1 MKNIVPGQRV
11 LKFIHFMKISTLVL
25 ALLWCLCFTIIAGDA
40 DSQEVLKKHLT
51 ISFKNERLSRA
62 LENITKVT
70 GVKFTYNGSVA
81 NSTVKVSAAVNNQP
95 LNLLLDKLL
104 MSTPYNY
111 QELDDE
117 IFIYFDKK
125 KPALKPQSRVL
136 TGFVYNDHDEPLTG
150 ATVKIMATGKGVVT
164 NAQGSYVVD
173 IEHDEDILIFS
184 YVGFKTRQ
192 EKAGTNRTLNIK
204 LEADTQQSRLNEV
217 AVVAYGTQ
225 RKISLTGAQSTAN
238 VDDLKQPVAD
248 FTSLLTGRVSGIVGL
263 QLSGEPGKD
272 VSTIYIRGLSS
283 FVSSGDITPLT
294 MIDGVERSI
303 DMVSVDD
310 IQSITILKDAS
321 ATAVYGVN
329 GANGVILVQTKRGR
343 PGNNRISADY
353 YEGLSKFT
361 RTPKMADGLTYMAAV
376 NEALTTR
383 GQAPKYTESY
393 IAHTRSGTDPLLYP
407 NVNWLDVLFN
417 KTSSNR
423 KANVNINGGSS
434 GLAYYISTS
443 YLNQTGLLKNDEHT
457 GYNSAI
463 DYKRY
468 NFVGNFDLQA
478 AKSTRIS
485 LSINGYV
492 TNGNYPSQTPAAIFG
507 YAMTIPPTEFPPEY
521 PGGFVPGRTANGSEP
536 NPYGQLTQSGFGVEN
551 HSQVNTQLRLTQ
563 QLGGLAKGLNFS
575 AMYAYDINSS
585 SVINRYRDPDTWQPD
600 QQNPYN
606 ADGTLNLVKTST
618 GTGSL
623 LSFDSV
629 NSGYRNSYAEAS
641 LNYDNS
647 FGKNRFGGLLLF
659 NQRSAGVYP
668 VTSYADY
675 IPHRQRGLAGRVTY
689 SRSDRYFAEVN
700 LGYNGSNNFA
710 PGNRYGFFPAYGIGW
725 MLSEEK
731 FFSGLKKAVPM
742 LKLRYSDGHVG
753 SDDIA
758 GPRFAYLTIL
768 REGSAGYTFGLNRN
782 SLTGIAVN
790 SYGTNTSWSNSH
802 KQDLGFDIDVM
813 GKVNLSADF
822 FKEYRDKVIMQRSS
836 IPLFIGLTT
845 QPFANLGAMSNKGFD
860 ATLSGR
866 FNLAGLALQIDG
878 TVSYNKAKIVDNDE
892 QPPPYPWMDK
902 RGHSPIATYGYIAE
916 GLFTSQNEID
926 NSAVPGD
933 KTTVKPGDIKYR
945 DLNHDGKINAY
956 DVTAITEGDLSPLT
970 FGAGFGA
977 TFRNFFMNTFFVGT
991 KNARRYLGGTAI
1003 QPFSTNGGISNAFA
1017 NITDRWT
1024 ELNPSQNV
1032 FYPRLA
1038 YGNAANA
1045 NNSAVSSWWV
1055 KDIGFIRL
1063 KTFNFGYNLPK
1074 LLLSKL
1080 GLKNAAV
1087 YLEGYNLLTFS
1098 SFKLWDPEEGTIN
1111 GTQYPN
1117 VKTVAL
1123 GLKAVF
1129 N

>member
-51 ISFKNERLSRA
+51 ISFKNERLSIA

-150 ATVKIMATGKGVVT
+150 ATVKVMATGKGVVT
-164 NAQGSYVVD
+164 NAQGSYEVD
-173 IEHDEDILIFS
+173 IEHDEDILVFS

-407 NVNWLDVLFN
+407 DVNWLDVLFN

-434 GLAYYISTS
+434 GLAYYMSTS

-468 NFVGNFDLQA
+468 NFVGTFDLQA
-478 AKSTRIS
+478 
-485 LSINGYV
+485 
-492 TNGNYPSQTPAAIFG
+492 
-507 YAMTIPPTEFPPEY
+507 
-521 PGGFVPGRTANGSEP
+521 
-536 NPYGQLTQSGFGVEN
+536 
-551 HSQVNTQLRLTQ
+551 
-563 QLGGLAKGLNFS
+563 
-575 AMYAYDINSS
+575 
-585 SVINRYRDPDTWQPD
+585 
-600 QQNPYN
+600 
-606 ADGTLNLVKTST
+606 
-618 GTGSL
+618 
-623 LSFDSV
+623 
-629 NSGYRNSYAEAS
+629 
-641 LNYDNS
+641 
-647 FGKNRFGGLLLF
+647 
-659 NQRSAGVYP
+659 
-668 VTSYADY
+668 
-675 IPHRQRGLAGRVTY
+675 
-689 SRSDRYFAEVN
+689 
-700 LGYNGSNNFA
+700 
-710 PGNRYGFFPAYGIGW
+710 GNRPGYPLVSMA
-725 MLSEEK
+725 MLPTATIHRK
-731 FFSGLKKAVPM
+731 
-742 LKLRYSDGHVG
+742 HH
-753 SDDIA
+753 
-758 GPRFAYLTIL
+758 PRF
-768 REGSAGYTFGLNRN
+768 
-782 SLTGIAVN
+782 
-790 SYGTNTSWSNSH
+790 W
-802 KQDLGFDIDVM
+802 
-813 GKVNLSADF
+813 
-822 FKEYRDKVIMQRSS
+822 
-836 IPLFIGLTT
+836 
-845 QPFANLGAMSNKGFD
+845 
-860 ATLSGR
+860 AT
-866 FNLAGLALQIDG
+866 
-878 TVSYNKAKIVDNDE
+878 
-892 QPPPYPWMDK
+892 P
-902 RGHSPIATYGYIAE
+902 
-916 GLFTSQNEID
+916 
-926 NSAVPGD
+926 
-933 KTTVKPGDIKYR
+933 
-945 DLNHDGKINAY
+945 
-956 DVTAITEGDLSPLT
+956 
-970 FGAGFGA
+970 
-977 TFRNFFMNTFFVGT
+977 
-991 KNARRYLGGTAI
+991 
-1003 QPFSTNGGISNAFA
+1003 
-1017 NITDRWT
+1017 
-1024 ELNPSQNV
+1024 
-1032 FYPRLA
+1032 
-1038 YGNAANA
+1038 
-1045 NNSAVSSWWV
+1045 
-1055 KDIGFIRL
+1055 
-1063 KTFNFGYNLPK
+1063 
-1074 LLLSKL
+1074 
-1080 GLKNAAV
+1080 
-1087 YLEGYNLLTFS
+1087 
-1098 SFKLWDPEEGTIN
+1098 
-1111 GTQYPN
+1111 
-1117 VKTVAL
+1117 
-1123 GLKAVF
+1123 
-1129 N
+1129 